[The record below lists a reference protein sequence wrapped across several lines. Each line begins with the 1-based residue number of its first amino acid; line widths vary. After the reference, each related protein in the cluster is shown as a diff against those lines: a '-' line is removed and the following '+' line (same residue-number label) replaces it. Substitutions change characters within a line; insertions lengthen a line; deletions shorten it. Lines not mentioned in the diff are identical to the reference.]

1 MVLKITAYGFKYYW
15 HVNWNKFDSIIV
27 ILSLLAMNE
36 TLMQEININVT
47 ALRIIR
53 VSRLLRMVKTSQGLR
68 SLLKTLYLSLGNILQ
83 TSSLLILILFTFAVA
98 GMNLFGDMEYG
109 EYINENAN
117 FTTFYLAI
125 TTLWRCCTGESWN
138 GLMHDCMDQIGNI
151 AILYWISFE
160 LISFFIFMN
169 VFIAVICE
177 NFNDI

>member
-1 MVLKITAYGFKYYW
+1 
-15 HVNWNKFDSIIV
+15 
-27 ILSLLAMNE
+27 
-36 TLMQEININVT
+36 
-47 ALRIIR
+47 
-53 VSRLLRMVKTSQGLR
+53 
-68 SLLKTLYLSLGNILQ
+68 
-83 TSSLLILILFTFAVA
+83 
-98 GMNLFGDMEYG
+98 MNLFGDMEYG